1 MKNEYGL
8 RKLVLINSANY
19 EIAEIPLDDAV
30 SIVGP
35 NNSGKT
41 SLINALQFLL
51 IRDKQQMDF
60 GAHDRN
66 SSLKFYFP
74 YPSSYILLEMQL
86 KSGVVVVGCVGK
98 GFSNEYQYFSYE
110 GSLHIEDYKD
120 VDGSIIEEAFLQ
132 EKMREKGISI
142 NKYPRSTEFFNNLYG
157 KIDLA
162 SSDLDIR
169 LFSVAASLR
178 DVFQKVLIK
187 TLHLDKLDSADI
199 KRFLLQINAVN
210 YSKEASSR
218 GFDFKREWNEAFQSV
233 EEDKAQYKA
242 CKDSMSSIND
252 LERKYNRIRELRGK
266 IGTMRPLINE
276 GLSRWEEYKNS
287 EDDRLEKDLARVQAE
302 VAEYGEKHDKII
314 TDNGEINRKLGEIK
328 SKDNRYEALKSQ
340 FVLNIDE
347 NVLRQNLDSLNNQVA
362 AKQTLLNSTQQEN
375 IKFINKQIKDLEER
389 IKQSSKELESGEKL
403 FKRQVQSL
411 LNSEEIDILYNL
423 VNQRILSL
431 SVDEL
436 GDVRSFIESYR
447 TWLNSQGDVLEI
459 NGLTLNR
466 CEILAM
472 GHYEEK
478 TSEEIQ
484 EEINLSKDELE
495 KYKERRRAI
504 EEREK
509 VEKELR
515 ELINRRDSAQKEL
528 NDYNEFVELRLSEAE
543 RNSEKIKL
551 SKSLQ
556 ENLNNLE
563 KFDEEKGKSQ
573 SKEREIIG
581 KIKDLNKRNDEIS
594 LLRNK
599 RRDVENYTEV
609 LEQVYLPYVYDG
621 NVMEELPELLKNQ
634 VDDCNELDSVSSS
647 KNRIL
652 RDLEHRGFTKFIGI
666 EQEDEM
672 TERVLDYAHTLPK
685 EEAAI
690 QHNLHVAITRVGNIL
705 IELVNQ
711 YKTFE
716 DDLTKFNVLITKR
729 RVSDL
734 KKLSI
739 EINPRDILDAVK
751 TIARH
756 STDSADSIGLFS
768 PDAKE
773 GYAGNPEVDKAKEKL
788 FRFCDNNDKLRLEN
802 LFDLSIKVQKEGEL
816 EQNLSDLNAI
826 GSNGTV
832 LMAKLIFG
840 LALLH
845 WMTDKK
851 NATTS
856 ICYLDEAASIDEEN
870 QKKLIAAAREFGFVL
885 LFASP
890 TAQTTVRY
898 CIRIEKRNNR
908 NVVTDKQRITLD
920 PIEVRNEE

>member
-157 KIDLA
+157 KTDLA

-302 VAEYGEKHDKII
+302 IAEYGEKHDQII
-314 TDNGEINRKLGEIK
+314 RDNEDINRNLGEIE
-328 SKDNRYEALKSQ
+328 SKNNRYESLKSR

-347 NVLRQNLDSLNNQVA
+347 NVLKQNLSSLNDQVA
-362 AKQTLLNSTQQEN
+362 AKQTLLNSTRQEN
-375 IKFINKQIKDLEER
+375 VRFISKRIKELEEG
-389 IKQSSKELESGEKL
+389 INQSLRELESGEKL

-411 LNSEEIDILYNL
+411 LNSEEKDILYNL
-423 VNQRILSL
+423 VNQRLLSF

-436 GDVRSFIESYR
+436 GDVQSFVETYKA
-447 TWLNSQGDVLEI
+447 WLNSQGDVLEF

-466 CEILAM
+466 REILAM

-478 TSEEIQ
+478 SPEEIR
-484 EEINLSKDELE
+484 EEINSSKAELE
-495 KYKERRRAI
+495 KYKERRDAI
-504 EEREK
+504 EDRENVK
-509 VEKELR
+509 NELND
-515 ELINRRDSAQKEL
+515 LIKRRDSIQKEL
-528 NDYNEFVELRLSEAE
+528 NDYNELVELRLSEAE
-543 RNSEKIKL
+543 RNDEKIKL
-551 SKSLQ
+551 FKSLQ
-556 ENLNNLE
+556 ENQDNLA
-563 KFDEEKGKSQ
+563 KFDEEKEKSQ
-573 SKEREIIG
+573 SKEREISG
-581 KIKDLNKRNDEIS
+581 KIKDLNDRNSEIS

-672 TERVLDYAHTLPK
+672 TERILDYAHTLPK

-751 TIARH
+751 IIARH
-756 STDSADSIGLFS
+756 STDSADSMGLFS

>member
-157 KIDLA
+157 KTDLA

-252 LERKYNRIRELRGK
+252 LERRYNRIRELRGK

-287 EDDRLEKDLARVQAE
+287 EDNRLEKDLARVQAE
-302 VAEYGEKHDKII
+302 IAEYGDKHDQII
-314 TDNGEINRKLGEIK
+314 RDNEDVNRNLSEIE
-328 SKDNRYEALKSQ
+328 SKNNRYESLKSR

-347 NVLRQNLDSLNNQVA
+347 DVLKQNLSSLNDQVA
-362 AKQTLLNSTQQEN
+362 AKQTLLNSTRQEN
-375 IKFINKQIKDLEER
+375 VRFISKRIKELEEGINQCLR
-389 IKQSSKELESGEKL
+389 ELESGEKL

-411 LNSEEIDILYNL
+411 LNSEEKDILYNL
-423 VNQRILSL
+423 VNQRLLSF

-436 GDVRSFIESYR
+436 GDVRSFVETYKA
-447 TWLNSQGDVLEI
+447 WLNSQGDVLEF

-466 CEILAM
+466 REILAM

-478 TSEEIQ
+478 SPEEIQ

-509 VEKELR
+509 VKNELSV
-515 ELINRRDSAQKEL
+515 LIERRDSAQKEL

-556 ENLNNLE
+556 ENLSNLE

-581 KIKDLNKRNDEIS
+581 EIKDLNDRNSEIS

-599 RRDVENYTEV
+599 RRDVENYADV
-609 LEQVYLPYVYDG
+609 LELANLPYVYDG

-672 TERVLDYAHTLPK
+672 TERILDYAHTLPK

-739 EINPRDILDAVK
+739 EINPRDILDAIK
-751 TIARH
+751 IIARH
-756 STDSADSIGLFS
+756 STDSADSMSLFS

>member
-157 KIDLA
+157 KTDLA

-287 EDDRLEKDLARVQAE
+287 ENDRLENDLARVKAE
-302 VAEYGEKHDKII
+302 VAEYGKKHDQII
-314 TDNGEINRKLGEIK
+314 RDNEEINRKLEEID
-328 SKDNRYEALKSQ
+328 SKNNRYESLKSR

-347 NVLRQNLDSLNNQVA
+347 DVLRQNLDSLNNQVA
-362 AKQTLLNSTQQEN
+362 AKKTLLNSTRQDN
-375 IKFINKQIKDLEER
+375 VRFISKR
-389 IKQSSKELESGEKL
+389 IKELDEGINQSLRELESGEKL
-403 FKRQVQSL
+403 FKRQLQSL
-411 LNSEEIDILYNL
+411 LNSEEKDILYNL

-436 GDVRSFIESYR
+436 GDVRSFVGSYR
-447 TWLNSQGDVLEI
+447 TWLNSQGDVLEL

-466 CEILAM
+466 SKILTM

-478 TSEEIQ
+478 SSEEIR
-484 EEINLSKDELE
+484 EEINSSKAELE
-495 KYKERRRAI
+495 QYRDRLRAV

-515 ELINRRDSAQKEL
+515 ELINRRDWAQKEL

-556 ENLNNLE
+556 ENQDNLA
-563 KFDEEKGKSQ
+563 KFDEEKEKSQ
-573 SKEREIIG
+573 SEEREINGRIN
-581 KIKDLNKRNDEIS
+581 DLNKRNGEIS

-599 RRDVENYTEV
+599 RRDIENYADV
-609 LEQVYLPYVYDG
+609 LELANLPYVYDG

-634 VDDCNELDSVSSS
+634 VDDCDELDSVSSS

-672 TERVLDYAHTLPK
+672 TERILDYAHTLPK

-716 DDLTKFNVLITKR
+716 DDLAKFNVLITKR

-751 TIARH
+751 IIARH
-756 STDSADSIGLFS
+756 STDSADSMGLFS

>member
-157 KIDLA
+157 KTDLA

-276 GLSRWEEYKNS
+276 GLNRWEEYKNN
-287 EDDRLEKDLARVQAE
+287 ENERLKNDLAYVRAE
-302 VAEYGEKHDKII
+302 VEEYGKKHDQII
-314 TDNGEINRKLGEIK
+314 TDNGDINRNLGEIETK
-328 SKDNRYEALKSQ
+328 NNRYDALKSQ

-347 NVLRQNLDSLNNQVA
+347 NVLKQNLESLKNQVA

-375 IKFINKQIKDLEER
+375 VRFICKR
-389 IKQSSKELESGEKL
+389 IKELEDNIKQNSKELESGGKL
-403 FKRQVQSL
+403 FKRQMQSL
-411 LNSEEIDILYNL
+411 LNSEEMDILHNL
-423 VNQRILSL
+423 VNQGVLSL
-431 SVDEL
+431 SVGEL

-447 TWLNSQGDVLEI
+447 TWLNSQGDILEL
-459 NGLTLNR
+459 NGLTLKR
-466 CEILAM
+466 HEILAM
-472 GHYEEK
+472 GHYKEK
-478 TSEEIQ
+478 SSEEIQ
-484 EEINLSKDELE
+484 EEINSSKDELE

-509 VEKELR
+509 VKNELND
-515 ELINRRDSAQKEL
+515 LIKSRDSAQKEL
-528 NDYNEFVELRLSEAE
+528 NDYNEFVELQLSEAE
-543 RNSEKIKL
+543 RDDEKIKL
-551 SKSLQ
+551 SKWLQ
-556 ENLNNLE
+556 DNLNNLK
-563 KFDEEKGKSQ
+563 KFDEEKEKSQ
-573 SKEREIIG
+573 SKEREIID
-581 KIKDLNKRNDEIS
+581 KIKELNKRNDDIS
-594 LLRNK
+594 SLRNK

-609 LEQVYLPYVYDG
+609 LELAYFPYIYNG

-634 VDDCNELDSVSSS
+634 VDDCNELDSASSI

-672 TERVLDYAHTLPK
+672 TERILDYAHTLPK

-716 DDLTKFNVLITKR
+716 DDLAKFNVLITKR

-756 STDSADSIGLFS
+756 STDPTDPMDLFS

-773 GYAGNPEVDKAKEKL
+773 GYAGNPEVDRAKEKL

-851 NATTS
+851 NVTTS

-920 PIEVRNEE
+920 PIEVHNEE

>member
-60 GAHDRN
+60 GAHGRN

-157 KIDLA
+157 KTDLA
-162 SSDLDIR
+162 LSDLDIR

-242 CKDSMSSIND
+242 CKDSMSLIND

-287 EDDRLEKDLARVQAE
+287 EDDRLKKDLARVQAE
-302 VAEYGEKHDKII
+302 VAEYGEKHDQII
-314 TDNGEINRKLGEIK
+314 RDNGEIKRKLEEID
-328 SKDNRYEALKSQ
+328 SKNNRYESLKSQ

-347 NVLRQNLDSLNNQVA
+347 DVLRQNLDSLNNQVA
-362 AKQTLLNSTQQEN
+362 AKQTLLNSTRQEN
-375 IKFINKQIKDLEER
+375 VKFISKR
-389 IKQSSKELESGEKL
+389 IKELYEGINQSLRELESGEKL
-403 FKRQVQSL
+403 FKRQLQSL
-411 LNSEEIDILYNL
+411 LNSEEKDILYNL

-431 SVDEL
+431 SVDEI
-436 GDVRSFIESYR
+436 GDVRSFVESYR
-447 TWLNSQGDVLEI
+447 TWLNGQGDVLEL

-466 CEILAM
+466 REILAM

-478 TSEEIQ
+478 SSEEIQ
-484 EEINLSKDELE
+484 EEINLSEDELE

-515 ELINRRDSAQKEL
+515 ELINRRDSVQKEL
-528 NDYNEFVELRLSEAE
+528 NDYNEFVELRLTEAE
-543 RNSEKIKL
+543 RNDEKNKLSEMLKENQDNLLKFDDEKRKRESEK
-551 SKSLQ
+551 
-556 ENLNNLE
+556 
-563 KFDEEKGKSQ
+563 
-573 SKEREIIG
+573 R
-581 KIKDLNKRNDEIS
+581 KITDAISGLNKRNDEIS

-599 RRDVENYTEV
+599 RRDVENYTDI
-609 LEQVYLPYVYDG
+609 LELAYLPYFYDG

-634 VDDCNELDSVSSS
+634 VDDCDELDSASSS
-647 KNRIL
+647 KKRIL
-652 RDLEHRGFTKFIGI
+652 RDLEYRGFTKFIGI

-672 TERVLDYAHTLPK
+672 TERILDYAHTLPK

-690 QHNLHVAITRVGNIL
+690 QRNRHVAITRVGNVL

-711 YKTFE
+711 YTTFE
-716 DDLTKFNVLITKR
+716 SDLAKFNILITKR

-739 EINPRDILDAVK
+739 EINPRDLLEAVK
-751 TIARH
+751 IIARH
-756 STDSADSIGLFS
+756 NTDSADSMGLFS
-768 PDAKE
+768 HDAKE
-773 GYAGNPEVDKAKEKL
+773 GFAGNPAVYKAKEKL

-845 WMTDKK
+845 GMTDKK

>member
-157 KIDLA
+157 KTDLA

-252 LERKYNRIRELRGK
+252 LERRYNRIRELRGK
-266 IGTMRPLINE
+266 IGTMRPLINK
-276 GLSRWEEYKNS
+276 GLSQWEEYKNS
-287 EDDRLEKDLARVQAE
+287 ENDRLENDLARVNAE
-302 VAEYGEKHDKII
+302 VAEYGEKHDQII
-314 TDNGEINRKLGEIK
+314 RDNEEINRKLEEID
-328 SKDNRYEALKSQ
+328 SKNNRYESLKSR

-347 NVLRQNLDSLNNQVA
+347 DVLRQNLDSLNNQVA
-362 AKQTLLNSTQQEN
+362 AKQTLLNSTRQDN
-375 IKFINKQIKDLEER
+375 VRFISKR
-389 IKQSSKELESGEKL
+389 IKELDEGINQSLRELESGEKL
-403 FKRQVQSL
+403 FKRQLQSL
-411 LNSEEIDILYNL
+411 LNSEEKDILYNL

-431 SVDEL
+431 SVDEI
-436 GDVRSFIESYR
+436 GDVRSFVESYR
-447 TWLNSQGDVLEI
+447 TWLNSQGDVLEF

-466 CEILAM
+466 REILAM

-478 TSEEIQ
+478 SPEEIQ

-509 VEKELR
+509 VKNELSV
-515 ELINRRDSAQKEL
+515 LIERRDSAQKEL

-556 ENLNNLE
+556 ENLSNLE

-581 KIKDLNKRNDEIS
+581 EIKDLNDRNSEIS

-609 LEQVYLPYVYDG
+609 LEQVYLPYVFDG

-672 TERVLDYAHTLPK
+672 TERILDYAHTLPK

-751 TIARH
+751 IIARH
-756 STDSADSIGLFS
+756 STDSADSMSLFS

>member
-515 ELINRRDSAQKEL
+515 ELINRRDSAQNEL

>member
-157 KIDLA
+157 KTDLA

-252 LERKYNRIRELRGK
+252 LERRYNRIRELRGK

-302 VAEYGEKHDKII
+302 IAEYGEKHDQII
-314 TDNGEINRKLGEIK
+314 RDNEDINRNLGEIE
-328 SKDNRYEALKSQ
+328 SKNNRYESLKSR

-347 NVLRQNLDSLNNQVA
+347 NVLKQNLSSLNDQVA
-362 AKQTLLNSTQQEN
+362 AKQTLLNSTRQEN
-375 IKFINKQIKDLEER
+375 VRFISKRIKELEEG
-389 IKQSSKELESGEKL
+389 INQSLRELESGEKL

-411 LNSEEIDILYNL
+411 LNSEEKDILYNL
-423 VNQRILSL
+423 VNQRLLSF

-436 GDVRSFIESYR
+436 GDVRSFVETYKA
-447 TWLNSQGDVLEI
+447 WLNSQGDVLEF

-466 CEILAM
+466 REILAM

-478 TSEEIQ
+478 SPEEIR
-484 EEINLSKDELE
+484 EEINSSKAELE
-495 KYKERRRAI
+495 QYRDRLRAV

-543 RNSEKIKL
+543 RNDEKIKL

-556 ENLNNLE
+556 ENQDNLA
-563 KFDEEKGKSQ
+563 KFDEEKEKSQ
-573 SKEREIIG
+573 SEEREINGRIN
-581 KIKDLNKRNDEIS
+581 DLNKRNGEIS

-599 RRDVENYTEV
+599 RRDVENYADV
-609 LEQVYLPYVYDG
+609 LELANLPYVYDG

-634 VDDCNELDSVSSS
+634 VDDCDELDSVSSS

-672 TERVLDYAHTLPK
+672 TERILDYAHTLPK

-716 DDLTKFNVLITKR
+716 DDLAKFNVLITKR

-751 TIARH
+751 IIARH
-756 STDSADSIGLFS
+756 STDSADSMGLFS

>member
-157 KIDLA
+157 KTDLA

-252 LERKYNRIRELRGK
+252 LERRYNRIRELRGK

-287 EDDRLEKDLARVQAE
+287 EDDRLKKDLARVQAE
-302 VAEYGEKHDKII
+302 IAEYGEKHDQII
-314 TDNGEINRKLGEIK
+314 RDNEDINRNLGEIE
-328 SKDNRYEALKSQ
+328 SKNNRYESLKSW

-347 NVLRQNLDSLNNQVA
+347 NVLKQNLSSLNDQVA
-362 AKQTLLNSTQQEN
+362 AKQTLLNSTRQEN
-375 IKFINKQIKDLEER
+375 VRFISRRIKELEEG
-389 IKQSSKELESGEKL
+389 INQSLRELESGEKL

-411 LNSEEIDILYNL
+411 LNSEEKDILYNL
-423 VNQRILSL
+423 ANQRILSL

-436 GDVRSFIESYR
+436 GDVRSFIESYK
-447 TWLNSQGDVLEI
+447 TWLNSQGDILEI

-472 GHYEEK
+472 EHYEEK
-478 TSEEIQ
+478 SPEEIQ

-509 VEKELR
+509 VKNELSALIEK
-515 ELINRRDSAQKEL
+515 RDSAQKDL
-528 NDYNEFVELRLSEAE
+528 NDYNEFVELRLSVAE

-556 ENLNNLE
+556 ENLSNLE
-563 KFDEEKGKSQ
+563 KFDKEKGKSQ
-573 SKEREIIG
+573 TKEREIIG
-581 KIKDLNKRNDEIS
+581 KINDLNKRNDDIS

-599 RRDVENYTEV
+599 RRDVENYADV

-672 TERVLDYAHTLPK
+672 TERILDYAQTLPK

-690 QHNLHVAITRVGNIL
+690 QRNLHVAITRVGNIL

-751 TIARH
+751 IIARH
-756 STDSADSIGLFS
+756 SAYSADSMGLFS

-788 FRFCDNNDKLRLEN
+788 CRFCDNNDKLRLEN

-816 EQNLSDLNAI
+816 EQNLSDLHAI

>member
-157 KIDLA
+157 KTDLA

-252 LERKYNRIRELRGK
+252 LDRKYNRIRELRGK
-266 IGTMRPLINE
+266 IGTMRPLINK
-276 GLSRWEEYKNS
+276 GLSQWEEYKNS
-287 EDDRLEKDLARVQAE
+287 ENDRLENDLARVNAE
-302 VAEYGEKHDKII
+302 VAEYKEKHDQII
-314 TDNGEINRKLGEIK
+314 RDNEEINRKLEEID
-328 SKDNRYEALKSQ
+328 SKNNRYESLKSR

-347 NVLRQNLDSLNNQVA
+347 DVLRQNLDSLNNQVA
-362 AKQTLLNSTQQEN
+362 AKQTLLNSTRQDN
-375 IKFINKQIKDLEER
+375 VRFISKR
-389 IKQSSKELESGEKL
+389 IKELDEGINQSLRELESGEKL
-403 FKRQVQSL
+403 FKRQLQSI
-411 LNSEEIDILYNL
+411 LNSEEKDILYNL

-431 SVDEL
+431 SVDEI
-436 GDVRSFIESYR
+436 GDVRSFVETYKA
-447 TWLNSQGDVLEI
+447 WLNSQGDVLEF

-466 CEILAM
+466 REILAM

-478 TSEEIQ
+478 SSEEIQ
-484 EEINLSKDELE
+484 EEIKSSKADLE
-495 KYKERRRAI
+495 QYRDRLRAV

-543 RNSEKIKL
+543 RNDEKIKL
-551 SKSLQ
+551 SKSRQ
-556 ENLNNLE
+556 ENQDNLA
-563 KFDEEKGKSQ
+563 KFDEEKEKSQ
-573 SKEREIIG
+573 SKEREISG
-581 KIKDLNKRNDEIS
+581 KIKDLNDRNSEIS

-599 RRDVENYTEV
+599 RRDVENYADV
-609 LEQVYLPYVYDG
+609 LELANLPYVYDG

-672 TERVLDYAHTLPK
+672 TERILDYAHTLPK

-751 TIARH
+751 IIARH
-756 STDSADSIGLFS
+756 STDSADSMSLFS

>member
-157 KIDLA
+157 KTDLT

-252 LERKYNRIRELRGK
+252 LERRYNRIRELRGK

-287 EDDRLEKDLARVQAE
+287 EDDRLKKDLARVQAE
-302 VAEYGEKHDKII
+302 IAEYGEKHDQII
-314 TDNGEINRKLGEIK
+314 RDNEDINRNLGEIE
-328 SKDNRYEALKSQ
+328 SKNNRYESLKSW
-340 FVLNIDE
+340 FVFNIDE
-347 NVLRQNLDSLNNQVA
+347 NVLKQNLSSLNDQVA
-362 AKQTLLNSTQQEN
+362 AKQTLLNPTRQEN
-375 IKFINKQIKDLEER
+375 VRFISGRIKELEEG
-389 IKQSSKELESGEKL
+389 INQSLRELESGEKL

-411 LNSEEIDILYNL
+411 LNSEEKDILYNL
-423 VNQRILSL
+423 ANQRILSL

-436 GDVRSFIESYR
+436 GDARSFIESYK
-447 TWLNSQGDVLEI
+447 TWLNSQGDILEI

-478 TSEEIQ
+478 SPEEIQ

-509 VEKELR
+509 VKNELSALIEK
-515 ELINRRDSAQKEL
+515 RDSAQKEL

-556 ENLNNLE
+556 ENLRNLE
-563 KFDEEKGKSQ
+563 KFDKEKGKSQ
-573 SKEREIIG
+573 TKEREIIG
-581 KIKDLNKRNDEIS
+581 KINDLNKRNDDIS

-599 RRDVENYTEV
+599 RRDVENYADV

-672 TERVLDYAHTLPK
+672 TERILDYAQTLPK

-690 QHNLHVAITRVGNIL
+690 QRNLHVAITRVGNIL
-705 IELVNQ
+705 IELDNQ

-751 TIARH
+751 IIARH
-756 STDSADSIGLFS
+756 STYSADSMGLFS

-788 FRFCDNNDKLRLEN
+788 CRFCDNNDKLRLEN

-816 EQNLSDLNAI
+816 EQNLSDLHAI

>member
-157 KIDLA
+157 KTDLA

-252 LERKYNRIRELRGK
+252 LERRYNRIRELRGK

-287 EDDRLEKDLARVQAE
+287 EDDRLKKDLARVQAE
-302 VAEYGEKHDKII
+302 IAEYGEKHDQII
-314 TDNGEINRKLGEIK
+314 RDNEDINRNLGEIE
-328 SKDNRYEALKSQ
+328 SKNNRYESLKSW
-340 FVLNIDE
+340 FVFNIDE
-347 NVLRQNLDSLNNQVA
+347 NVLKQNLSSLNDQVA
-362 AKQTLLNSTQQEN
+362 AKQTLLNSTRQEN
-375 IKFINKQIKDLEER
+375 VRFISGRIKELEEG
-389 IKQSSKELESGEKL
+389 INQSLRELESGEKL

-411 LNSEEIDILYNL
+411 LNSEEKDILYNL
-423 VNQRILSL
+423 ANQRILSL

-436 GDVRSFIESYR
+436 GDVRSFIESYK
-447 TWLNSQGDVLEI
+447 TWLNSQGDILEI
-459 NGLTLNR
+459 NGLMLNR

-478 TSEEIQ
+478 SPEEIQ
-484 EEINLSKDELE
+484 EEINLRKDELE

-509 VEKELR
+509 VKNELSALIEK
-515 ELINRRDSAQKEL
+515 RDSAQKEL

-556 ENLNNLE
+556 EKLSNLE
-563 KFDEEKGKSQ
+563 KFDKEKGKSQ
-573 SKEREIIG
+573 TKEREIIG
-581 KIKDLNKRNDEIS
+581 KINDLNERNGDIS

-599 RRDVENYTEV
+599 RRDVENYADV

-672 TERVLDYAHTLPK
+672 TERILDYAQTLPK

-690 QHNLHVAITRVGNIL
+690 QRNLHVAITRVGNIL

-751 TIARH
+751 IIARH
-756 STDSADSIGLFS
+756 SAYSADSMGLFS

-788 FRFCDNNDKLRLEN
+788 CRFCDNNDKLRLEN

-816 EQNLSDLNAI
+816 EQNLSDLHAI

>member
-1 MKNEYGL
+1 
-8 RKLVLINSANY
+8 
-19 EIAEIPLDDAV
+19 
-30 SIVGP
+30 
-35 NNSGKT
+35 
-41 SLINALQFLL
+41 
-51 IRDKQQMDF
+51 
-60 GAHDRN
+60 
-66 SSLKFYFP
+66 
-74 YPSSYILLEMQL
+74 
-86 KSGVVVVGCVGK
+86 
-98 GFSNEYQYFSYE
+98 
-110 GSLHIEDYKD
+110 
-120 VDGSIIEEAFLQ
+120 
-132 EKMREKGISI
+132 MREKGISI

-157 KIDLA
+157 KTDLA

-169 LFSVAASLR
+169 LFSVAPSLR

-252 LERKYNRIRELRGK
+252 LEQKYNRIRELRGK

-287 EDDRLEKDLARVQAE
+287 EDDRLKKDLARVQAE
-302 VAEYGEKHDKII
+302 IAEYGEKHDQII
-314 TDNGEINRKLGEIK
+314 RDNEDINRNLGEIE
-328 SKDNRYEALKSQ
+328 SKNNRYESLKSW

-347 NVLRQNLDSLNNQVA
+347 NVLKQNLSFLNDQVA
-362 AKQTLLNSTQQEN
+362 AKQTLLNSTRQEN
-375 IKFINKQIKDLEER
+375 VRFISGRIKELEEG
-389 IKQSSKELESGEKL
+389 INQSLRELESGEKL
-403 FKRQVQSL
+403 FKRQAQSL
-411 LNSEEIDILYNL
+411 LNSEEKDILYNL
-423 VNQRILSL
+423 ANQRILSL

-436 GDVRSFIESYR
+436 GDVRSFIESYK
-447 TWLNSQGDVLEI
+447 TWLNSQGDILEI

-472 GHYEEK
+472 EHYEEK
-478 TSEEIQ
+478 SPEEIQ

-509 VEKELR
+509 VKNELSALIEK
-515 ELINRRDSAQKEL
+515 RDSAQKDL
-528 NDYNEFVELRLSEAE
+528 NDYNEFVELRLSVAE

-556 ENLNNLE
+556 ENLSNLE
-563 KFDEEKGKSQ
+563 KFDKEKGKSQ
-573 SKEREIIG
+573 TKEREIIG
-581 KIKDLNKRNDEIS
+581 KINDLNERNDNIS

-599 RRDVENYTEV
+599 RRDVENYADV

-672 TERVLDYAHTLPK
+672 TERILDYAQTLPK

-690 QHNLHVAITRVGNIL
+690 QRNLHVAITRVGNIL

-751 TIARH
+751 IIARH
-756 STDSADSIGLFS
+756 SAYSADSMGLFS

-788 FRFCDNNDKLRLEN
+788 CRFCDNNDKLRLEN

-816 EQNLSDLNAI
+816 EQNLSDLHAI

>member
-1 MKNEYGL
+1 
-8 RKLVLINSANY
+8 
-19 EIAEIPLDDAV
+19 
-30 SIVGP
+30 
-35 NNSGKT
+35 
-41 SLINALQFLL
+41 
-51 IRDKQQMDF
+51 
-60 GAHDRN
+60 
-66 SSLKFYFP
+66 
-74 YPSSYILLEMQL
+74 
-86 KSGVVVVGCVGK
+86 
-98 GFSNEYQYFSYE
+98 
-110 GSLHIEDYKD
+110 
-120 VDGSIIEEAFLQ
+120 
-132 EKMREKGISI
+132 
-142 NKYPRSTEFFNNLYG
+142 
-157 KIDLA
+157 
-162 SSDLDIR
+162 
-169 LFSVAASLR
+169 
-178 DVFQKVLIK
+178 
-187 TLHLDKLDSADI
+187 
-199 KRFLLQINAVN
+199 
-210 YSKEASSR
+210 
-218 GFDFKREWNEAFQSV
+218 
-233 EEDKAQYKA
+233 
-242 CKDSMSSIND
+242 
-252 LERKYNRIRELRGK
+252 
-266 IGTMRPLINE
+266 
-276 GLSRWEEYKNS
+276 
-287 EDDRLEKDLARVQAE
+287 
-302 VAEYGEKHDKII
+302 
-314 TDNGEINRKLGEIK
+314 
-328 SKDNRYEALKSQ
+328 
-340 FVLNIDE
+340 
-347 NVLRQNLDSLNNQVA
+347 
-362 AKQTLLNSTQQEN
+362 
-375 IKFINKQIKDLEER
+375 
-389 IKQSSKELESGEKL
+389 
-403 FKRQVQSL
+403 
-411 LNSEEIDILYNL
+411 
-423 VNQRILSL
+423 
-431 SVDEL
+431 
-436 GDVRSFIESYR
+436 
-447 TWLNSQGDVLEI
+447 
-459 NGLTLNR
+459 
-466 CEILAM
+466 
-472 GHYEEK
+472 
-478 TSEEIQ
+478 
-484 EEINLSKDELE
+484 
-495 KYKERRRAI
+495 
-504 EEREK
+504 
-509 VEKELR
+509 
-515 ELINRRDSAQKEL
+515 LINRRDSAQKEL

-556 ENLNNLE
+556 ENQDNLA
-563 KFDEEKGKSQ
+563 KFDEEKEKSQ
-573 SKEREIIG
+573 SEEREINGRIN
-581 KIKDLNKRNDEIS
+581 DLNKRNGEIS

-599 RRDVENYTEV
+599 RRDVENYADV
-609 LEQVYLPYVYDG
+609 LELANLLYVYDG

-634 VDDCNELDSVSSS
+634 VDDCDELDSVSSS

-672 TERVLDYAHTLPK
+672 TERILDYAHTLPK

-716 DDLTKFNVLITKR
+716 DDLAKFNVLITKR

-751 TIARH
+751 IIARH
-756 STDSADSIGLFS
+756 STDSADSMGLFS

>member
-157 KIDLA
+157 KTDLA
-162 SSDLDIR
+162 LSDLDIR

-252 LERKYNRIRELRGK
+252 LDRKYNRIRELRGK
-266 IGTMRPLINE
+266 IGTMRPLINK
-276 GLSRWEEYKNS
+276 GLSQWEEYKNS
-287 EDDRLEKDLARVQAE
+287 ENDRLENDLARVKAE
-302 VAEYGEKHDKII
+302 EAEYGKKHDQII
-314 TDNGEINRKLGEIK
+314 RDNEEISRKLEEID
-328 SKDNRYEALKSQ
+328 SKNNRYESLKSQ

-347 NVLRQNLDSLNNQVA
+347 DVLRQNLDSLNNQVA
-362 AKQTLLNSTQQEN
+362 AKQTLLNSTRQDN
-375 IKFINKQIKDLEER
+375 VRFISKR
-389 IKQSSKELESGEKL
+389 IKELDEGINQSLRELESGEKL
-403 FKRQVQSL
+403 FKRQLQSI
-411 LNSEEIDILYNL
+411 LNSEEKDILYNL

-431 SVDEL
+431 SVDEI
-436 GDVRSFIESYR
+436 GDVRSFVESYR
-447 TWLNSQGDVLEI
+447 TWLNGQGDVLEL

-466 CEILAM
+466 SEILTM

-478 TSEEIQ
+478 SSEEIQ
-484 EEINLSKDELE
+484 EEIKSSKADLE
-495 KYKERRRAI
+495 QYRDRLRAV

-543 RNSEKIKL
+543 RNDEKIKL
-551 SKSLQ
+551 SKSRQ
-556 ENLNNLE
+556 ENQDNLA
-563 KFDEEKGKSQ
+563 KFDEEKEKSQ
-573 SKEREIIG
+573 SKEREISG
-581 KIKDLNKRNDEIS
+581 KIKDLNDRNSEIS

-599 RRDVENYTEV
+599 RRDVENYADV
-609 LEQVYLPYVYDG
+609 LELANLPYVYDG

-672 TERVLDYAHTLPK
+672 TERILDYAHTLPK

-751 TIARH
+751 IIARH
-756 STDSADSIGLFS
+756 STDSADSMSLFS

>member
-1 MKNEYGL
+1 MNPLLKN
-8 RKLVLINSANY
+8 
-19 EIAEIPLDDAV
+19 
-30 SIVGP
+30 
-35 NNSGKT
+35 
-41 SLINALQFLL
+41 
-51 IRDKQQMDF
+51 
-60 GAHDRN
+60 
-66 SSLKFYFP
+66 
-74 YPSSYILLEMQL
+74 
-86 KSGVVVVGCVGK
+86 
-98 GFSNEYQYFSYE
+98 
-110 GSLHIEDYKD
+110 
-120 VDGSIIEEAFLQ
+120 
-132 EKMREKGISI
+132 
-142 NKYPRSTEFFNNLYG
+142 
-157 KIDLA
+157 
-162 SSDLDIR
+162 
-169 LFSVAASLR
+169 
-178 DVFQKVLIK
+178 
-187 TLHLDKLDSADI
+187 
-199 KRFLLQINAVN
+199 LQI
-210 YSKEASSR
+210 
-218 GFDFKREWNEAFQSV
+218 Q
-233 EEDKAQYKA
+233 
-242 CKDSMSSIND
+242 
-252 LERKYNRIRELRGK
+252 
-266 IGTMRPLINE
+266 
-276 GLSRWEEYKNS
+276 YKNS
-287 EDDRLEKDLARVQAE
+287 EDERLDGELVCVRAE
-302 VAEYGEKHDKII
+302 VAEYGERHDQII
-314 TDNGEINRKLGEIK
+314 RDNEEINRKLDVIE
-328 SKDNRYEALKSQ
+328 SKNDRYEALKSQ

-347 NVLRQNLDSLNNQVA
+347 KILTQNLDSLNNQVA

-389 IKQSSKELESGEKL
+389 IKQSSKELESGEKI

-411 LNSEEIDILYNL
+411 LDSEEIDILYNL

-436 GDVRSFIESYR
+436 GDVPSFVASYR

-466 CEILAM
+466 HKILAM

-478 TSEEIQ
+478 SSEEIQ
-484 EEINLSKDELE
+484 EEINSSRAELGQ
-495 KYKERRRAI
+495 YRDRLRAV
-504 EEREK
+504 EEREN

-515 ELINRRDSAQKEL
+515 DLISRRDSAQREL

-543 RNSEKIKL
+543 RNDEKIKL
-551 SKSLQ
+551 SKLLQ
-556 ENLNNLE
+556 ENQSHLE
-563 KFDEEKGKSQ
+563 KFDKEKEESR
-573 SKEREIIG
+573 SKEREIID
-581 KIKDLNKRNDEIS
+581 KINDLNRRNGEIS
-594 LLRNK
+594 SLRNK
-599 RRDVENYTEV
+599 RRDVENYAEI
-609 LEQVYLPYVYDG
+609 LELAYFPYVYSG
-621 NVMEELPELLKNQ
+621 NVMEELPELLKDQ
-634 VDDCNELDSVSSS
+634 VEDCDELDSASSS

-652 RDLEHRGFTKFIGI
+652 RDLEQRGFTKFIGI

-672 TERVLDYAHTLPK
+672 TERILDYAHTLPK

-690 QHNLHVAITRVGNIL
+690 QRNRHVAITRVGNVL

-716 DDLTKFNVLITKR
+716 DDLAKFNVLITKR

-751 TIARH
+751 IIARH
-756 STDSADSIGLFS
+756 STDSADSMGLFC

-773 GYAGNPEVDKAKEKL
+773 GFAGNPAVYKAKEKL

-890 TAQTTVRY
+890 TVQTTVRY

-920 PIEVRNEE
+920 PIEVHNEE

>member
-120 VDGSIIEEAFLQ
+120 IDGSIIEEAFLQ

-157 KIDLA
+157 KTDLA

-252 LERKYNRIRELRGK
+252 LERRYNRIRELRGK

-287 EDDRLEKDLARVQAE
+287 EDDRLKKDLARVQAE
-302 VAEYGEKHDKII
+302 IAKYGEKHDQII
-314 TDNGEINRKLGEIK
+314 RDNEDINRRLGEIK
-328 SKDNRYEALKSQ
+328 AKNDRYEALSFQ
-340 FVLNIDE
+340 FILNVDE
-347 NVLRQNLDSLNNQVA
+347 NVLRQNLGSLNNQVA
-362 AKQTLLNSTQQEN
+362 AKQTLLNSTQQQN
-375 IKFINKQIKDLEER
+375 ARFISKRIKDLETE
-389 IKQSSKELESGEKL
+389 INQNTKKLETGEKI
-403 FKRQVQSL
+403 FIQQIQSIL
-411 LNSEEIDILYNL
+411 DSEEIDILYNL
-423 VNQRILSL
+423 FNRRILSF

-436 GDVRSFIESYR
+436 GDVRSFVETYKA
-447 TWLNSQGDVLEI
+447 WLNSQGDVLEF

-466 CEILAM
+466 REILAM

-478 TSEEIQ
+478 SFEEIQ
-484 EEINLSKDELE
+484 EEINSSKAELE
-495 KYKERRRAI
+495 QYRDRLRAV

-556 ENLNNLE
+556 ENLNKLE

-573 SKEREIIG
+573 SKEREIKDRIN
-581 KIKDLNKRNDEIS
+581 DLNKRNGEIS

-599 RRDVENYTEV
+599 RRDVENYADV
-609 LEQVYLPYVYDG
+609 LELANLPYVYDG

-634 VDDCNELDSVSSS
+634 VDDCDELDSVSSS

-672 TERVLDYAHTLPK
+672 TERILDYAHTLPK

-716 DDLTKFNVLITKR
+716 DDLAKFNVLITKR

-751 TIARH
+751 IIARH
-756 STDSADSIGLFS
+756 STDSADSMGLFS

>member
-157 KIDLA
+157 KTDLA

-252 LERKYNRIRELRGK
+252 LERRYNRIRELRGK
-266 IGTMRPLINE
+266 IGTMRPLINK

-287 EDDRLEKDLARVQAE
+287 EDNRLEKDLARVQAE
-302 VAEYGEKHDKII
+302 IAEYGDKHDQII
-314 TDNGEINRKLGEIK
+314 RDNEDVNRNLSEIE
-328 SKDNRYEALKSQ
+328 SKNNRYESLKSR

-347 NVLRQNLDSLNNQVA
+347 DVLKQNLSSLNDQVA
-362 AKQTLLNSTQQEN
+362 AKQTLLNSTRQEN
-375 IKFINKQIKDLEER
+375 VRFISKRIKELEEGINQCLR
-389 IKQSSKELESGEKL
+389 ELESGEKL

-411 LNSEEIDILYNL
+411 LNSEEKDILYNL
-423 VNQRILSL
+423 VNQRLLSF

-436 GDVRSFIESYR
+436 GDVRSFVETYKA
-447 TWLNSQGDVLEI
+447 WLNSQGDVLEF

-466 CEILAM
+466 REILAM

-478 TSEEIQ
+478 SPEEIQ

-509 VEKELR
+509 VKNELSV
-515 ELINRRDSAQKEL
+515 LIERRDSAQKEL

-556 ENLNNLE
+556 ENLSNLE

-581 KIKDLNKRNDEIS
+581 EIKDLNDRNSEIS

-609 LEQVYLPYVYDG
+609 LEQVYLPYVFDG

-672 TERVLDYAHTLPK
+672 TERILDYAHTLPK

-751 TIARH
+751 IIARH
-756 STDSADSIGLFS
+756 STDSADSMSLFS

>member
-157 KIDLA
+157 KTDLA

-287 EDDRLEKDLARVQAE
+287 EDDRLKKDLARVQAE
-302 VAEYGEKHDKII
+302 IAEYGEKHDQII
-314 TDNGEINRKLGEIK
+314 RDNEDINRNLGEIE
-328 SKDNRYEALKSQ
+328 SKNNRYESLKSW

-347 NVLRQNLDSLNNQVA
+347 NVLKQNLSSLNDQVA
-362 AKQTLLNSTQQEN
+362 AKQTLLISTRQEN
-375 IKFINKQIKDLEER
+375 VRFISGRIKELEEG
-389 IKQSSKELESGEKL
+389 INQSLRELESGEQL

-411 LNSEEIDILYNL
+411 LNSEEKDILYNL
-423 VNQRILSL
+423 ANQRILSL

-436 GDVRSFIESYR
+436 GDVRSFIESYK
-447 TWLNSQGDVLEI
+447 TWLNSQGDILEI

-478 TSEEIQ
+478 SPEEIQ

-509 VEKELR
+509 VKNELSALIEK
-515 ELINRRDSAQKEL
+515 RDSAQKEL

-556 ENLNNLE
+556 ENLSNLE
-563 KFDEEKGKSQ
+563 KFDKEKGKSQ
-573 SKEREIIG
+573 TKEREIIG
-581 KIKDLNKRNDEIS
+581 KINDLNKRNDDIS

-599 RRDVENYTEV
+599 RRDVENYADV

-672 TERVLDYAHTLPK
+672 TERILDYAQTLPK

-751 TIARH
+751 IIARH
-756 STDSADSIGLFS
+756 SAYSADSMGLFS

-788 FRFCDNNDKLRLEN
+788 CRFCDNNDKLRLEN

-816 EQNLSDLNAI
+816 EQNLRDLHAI

-920 PIEVRNEE
+920 PIEVRNEK

>member
-19 EIAEIPLDDAV
+19 EIAKVPLDDAV

-110 GSLHIEDYKD
+110 GTLHIEDYRD

-157 KIDLA
+157 KTDLA

-178 DVFQKVLIK
+178 EVFQKVLIK

-233 EEDKAQYKA
+233 DEDKAQYKA
-242 CKDSMSSIND
+242 CKDSLSSIND

-276 GLSRWEEYKNS
+276 GLSRWEEYKNR
-287 EDDRLEKDLARVQAE
+287 EEERLESELASAQAE
-302 VAEYGEKHDKII
+302 VAEYGKKHDEII
-314 TDNGEINRKLGEIK
+314 LDNEEINRKLGELK
-328 SKDNRYEALKSQ
+328 SRNDRYEALCSQ
-340 FVLNIDE
+340 FVLNVDG
-347 NVLRQNLDSLNNQVA
+347 NVLKENLASLNDDVA
-362 AKQTLLNSTQQEN
+362 AKQTLLKSTQQDN
-375 IKFINKQIKDLEER
+375 SRFISKR
-389 IKQSSKELESGEKL
+389 IKELENEIDQNSKKLKTGEKI
-403 FKRQVQSL
+403 FIRQIQSL
-411 LNSEEIDILYNL
+411 FGSEAIDILYNL
-423 VNQRILSL
+423 VNQRILSF

-436 GDVRSFIESYR
+436 GDVQSFVESYKA
-447 TWLNSQGDVLEI
+447 WLDRQGDVLEI

-466 CEILAM
+466 REILAM
-472 GHYEEK
+472 GHYEDK
-478 TSEEIQ
+478 SSEEIQ
-484 EEINLSKDELE
+484 EEINSSKAELE
-495 KYKERRRAI
+495 TYKDRLRAVKER
-504 EEREK
+504 EN

-528 NDYNEFVELRLSEAE
+528 SDYNEFIELRLSEAE
-543 RNSEKIKL
+543 RNDENVKL
-551 SKSLQ
+551 SELLQ
-556 ENLNNLE
+556 ENLNKLK
-563 KFDEEKGKSQ
+563 KFDDEKEKSQ
-573 SKEREIIG
+573 SKEREITDKIG
-581 KIKDLNKRNDEIS
+581 DLNRRNEDIS
-594 LLRNK
+594 SWRNK
-599 RRDVENYTEV
+599 RRDVENYAEV
-609 LEQVYLPYVYDG
+609 LELAFFPYIYDG
-621 NVMEELPELLKNQ
+621 SVMEELPDLLKSQ
-634 VDDCNELDSVSSS
+634 VDDCNELDAMLSS
-647 KNRIL
+647 KSRIL
-652 RDLEHRGFTKFIGI
+652 RDLEHRGFTKYIGI

-672 TERVLDYAHTLPK
+672 IERILDYAHTLPK

-690 QHNLHVAITRVGNIL
+690 QKNLHVAITRVGNIL
-705 IELVNQ
+705 VELVNQ
-711 YKTFE
+711 YITFE
-716 DDLTKFNVLITKR
+716 NDLAKFNVLITKR

-751 TIARH
+751 IIARH
-756 STDSADSIGLFS
+756 STDSADSLGLFS

-773 GYAGNPEVDKAKEKL
+773 GYAGNPEVDRAKEKL

-920 PIEVRNEE
+920 PIEVRNEG

>member
-157 KIDLA
+157 KTDLA
-162 SSDLDIR
+162 LSDLDIR

-252 LERKYNRIRELRGK
+252 LDRKYNRIRELRGK
-266 IGTMRPLINE
+266 IGTMRPLINK
-276 GLSRWEEYKNS
+276 GLSQWEEYKNS
-287 EDDRLEKDLARVQAE
+287 ENDRLENDLARVNAE
-302 VAEYGEKHDKII
+302 VAEYKEKHDQII
-314 TDNGEINRKLGEIK
+314 RDNEEINRKLEEID
-328 SKDNRYEALKSQ
+328 SKNNRYESLKSR

-347 NVLRQNLDSLNNQVA
+347 DVLRQNLDSLNNQVA
-362 AKQTLLNSTQQEN
+362 AKQTLLNSTRQDN
-375 IKFINKQIKDLEER
+375 VRFISKR
-389 IKQSSKELESGEKL
+389 IKELDEGINQSLRELESGEKL
-403 FKRQVQSL
+403 FKRQLQSI
-411 LNSEEIDILYNL
+411 LNSEEKDILYNL

-431 SVDEL
+431 SVDEI
-436 GDVRSFIESYR
+436 GDVRSFVETYKA
-447 TWLNSQGDVLEI
+447 WLNSQGDVLEF

-466 CEILAM
+466 REILAM

-478 TSEEIQ
+478 SSEEIQ
-484 EEINLSKDELE
+484 EEIKSSKADLE
-495 KYKERRRAI
+495 QYRDRLRAV

-543 RNSEKIKL
+543 RNDEKIKL
-551 SKSLQ
+551 SKSRQ
-556 ENLNNLE
+556 ENQDNLA
-563 KFDEEKGKSQ
+563 KFDEEKEKSQ
-573 SKEREIIG
+573 SKEREISG
-581 KIKDLNKRNDEIS
+581 KIKDLNDRNSEIS

-599 RRDVENYTEV
+599 RRDVENYADV
-609 LEQVYLPYVYDG
+609 LELANLPYVYDG

-672 TERVLDYAHTLPK
+672 TERILDYAHTLPK

-751 TIARH
+751 IIARH
-756 STDSADSIGLFS
+756 STDSADSMSLFS

>member
-157 KIDLA
+157 KTDLA

-252 LERKYNRIRELRGK
+252 LERRYNRIRELRGK

-302 VAEYGEKHDKII
+302 IAEYGEKHDQII
-314 TDNGEINRKLGEIK
+314 RDNEDINRNLGEIE
-328 SKDNRYEALKSQ
+328 SKNNRYESLKSR

-347 NVLRQNLDSLNNQVA
+347 NVLKQNLSSLNDQVA
-362 AKQTLLNSTQQEN
+362 AKQTLLNSTRQEN
-375 IKFINKQIKDLEER
+375 VRFISKRIKELEEG
-389 IKQSSKELESGEKL
+389 INQSLRELESGEKL

-411 LNSEEIDILYNL
+411 LNSEEKDILYNL
-423 VNQRILSL
+423 VNQRLLSF

-436 GDVRSFIESYR
+436 GDVRSFVETYKA
-447 TWLNSQGDVLEI
+447 WLNSQGDILEF

-466 CEILAM
+466 REILAM

-478 TSEEIQ
+478 SSEEIR
-484 EEINLSKDELE
+484 EEINSSKAELE
-495 KYKERRRAI
+495 KYKERRDAI
-504 EEREK
+504 EDREK
-509 VEKELR
+509 VKNELND
-515 ELINRRDSAQKEL
+515 LIKRRDSIQKEL

-543 RNSEKIKL
+543 RNDEKNKL
-551 SKSLQ
+551 FKSLQ
-556 ENLNNLE
+556 ENQDNLA
-563 KFDEEKGKSQ
+563 KFDEEKEKSQ
-573 SKEREIIG
+573 SEEREINGRIN
-581 KIKDLNKRNDEIS
+581 DLNKRNGEIS

-599 RRDVENYTEV
+599 RRDVENYADV
-609 LEQVYLPYVYDG
+609 LELANLPYVYDG
-621 NVMEELPELLKNQ
+621 NVMEELPELLKKQ
-634 VDDCNELDSVSSS
+634 VDDCDELDSVSSS

-672 TERVLDYAHTLPK
+672 TERILDYAHTLPK

-716 DDLTKFNVLITKR
+716 DDLAKFNVLITKR

-751 TIARH
+751 IIARH
-756 STDSADSIGLFS
+756 STDSADSMGLFS